1 MEPGVPPHR
10 PPHDFA
16 SDNHA
21 GVHPDVLEAVVA
33 ANVGHT
39 PAYGDDPWTAAAVAA
54 VRAHLGPDV
63 AVVPVLNGTGANVLA
78 VAALTRPYHAV
89 ICAETAHLA
98 VDECGAPERLTGCK
112 LLDVA
117 TPDGKLT
124 PDLVEGQIT
133 GVGVEHHVQPRLV
146 SIAQTTEYGTLY
158 TPAEI
163 RALADTAHAHGLLL
177 HVDGSRLANAA
188 AALDV
193 PLRALTTDAGV
204 DVLSLGGTKA
214 GAMGAEALVFTDPQ
228 RAAELPYLR
237 KSLMQ
242 HGSKLRFVSA
252 QLTALY
258 EGDLALR
265 LARHAN
271 AMARRLAEAVADVP
285 DVQITQPVQANAVF
299 VALPAARVAALQEVA
314 AFHVWDARR
323 SEVRWM
329 TSWDTTTED
338 VDRFAARVA
347 EPVAV

>member
-1 MEPGVPPHR
+1 MTDVEH

-21 GVHPDVLEAVVA
+21 GVHPDVLAAVVA
-33 ANVGHT
+33 ANVGHVG
-39 PAYGDDPWTAAAVAA
+39 AYGDDPWTEAAVEA
-54 VRAHLGPDV
+54 VRGHLGQDV
-63 AVVPVLNGTGANVLA
+63 LVVPVLNGTGANVLA
-78 VAALTRPYHAV
+78 VATLTRPYHAV

-112 LLDVA
+112 LLDVPTA
-117 TPDGKLT
+117 DGKLT
-124 PDLVEGQIT
+124 PDLVESQIT

-158 TPAEI
+158 TPDEI
-163 RALADTAHAHGLLL
+163 RALAETAHAHGLLL

-214 GAMGAEALVFTDPQ
+214 GAMGAEAIVFRDPE
-228 RAAELPYLR
+228 RAAELPFLR

-252 QLTALY
+252 QLEALY
-258 EGDLALR
+258 AGDLALR
-265 LARHAN
+265 LGRHAN
-271 AMARRLAEAVADVP
+271 AMTRRLADAVADVP
-285 DVQITQPVQANAVF
+285 DLEITQQVQANAIFAV
-299 VALPAARVAALQEVA
+299 LPPERVAALQA
-314 AFHVWDARR
+314 TTAFHVWDVRR

-329 TSWDTTTED
+329 TAWDTTPDD

-347 EPVAV
+347 EPVLA

>member
-1 MEPGVPPHR
+1 MGDRHQ
-10 PPHDFA
+10 PHDFA

-21 GVHPDVLEAVVA
+21 GVHPDVMAAVMA
-33 ANVGHT
+33 ANEGHA
-39 PAYGDDPWTAAAVAA
+39 PAYGADDWTAGAVAA
-54 VRAHLGPDV
+54 VRGHLGPDV

-89 ICAETAHLA
+89 ICAETAHLN

-112 LLDVA
+112 LLDVPTA
-117 TPDGKLT
+117 DGKLT
-124 PDLVEGQIT
+124 PALVEDQIT

-146 SIAQTTEYGTLY
+146 SIAQTTEYGTVY

-163 RALADTAHAHGLLL
+163 RHLAATAHAHGLLL
-177 HVDGSRLANAA
+177 HVDGSRLAIAA
-188 AALDV
+188 ASLDV
-193 PLRALTTDAGV
+193 PLSALTTEAGV

-214 GAMGAEALVFTDPQ
+214 GAMGAEALVFRDAGL
-228 RAAELPYLR
+228 AAEVPFLR

-252 QLTALY
+252 QLEALY
-258 EGDLALR
+258 AGDLALR
-265 LARHAN
+265 LAAHAN
-271 AMARRLAEAVADVP
+271 AMARRLADAVAGVP
-285 DVQITQPVQANAVF
+285 AVELTQPVQANAIFAV
-299 VALPAARVAALQEVA
+299 LPPDRVTALQEVS

-329 TSWDTTTED
+329 TSWDTTPED

-347 EPVAV
+347 EPVPA